1 MYHVYILRCSDGSL
15 YVGST
20 DNLAS
25 RIRRHNEGR
34 GARHTVTRRPVRLTY
49 AEPHPDR
56 SSALRREQQLKR
68 WTAAKKEALCRGDLA
83 ALHRLAKRRS

>member
-15 YVGST
+15 YVGGT
-20 DNLAS
+20 DNLSS
-25 RIRRHNEGR
+25 RLRRHNEGR
-34 GARHTVTRRPVRLTY
+34 GARHTATRGPVRLAY

-68 WTAAKKEALCRGDLA
+68 WAVAKKEALSRAILRTCVA
-83 ALHRLAKRRS
+83 

>member
-20 DNLAS
+20 DNLSS
-25 RIRRHNEGR
+25 RLRRHIEGR
-34 GARHTVTRRPVRLTY
+34 GARHTATRRPVRLTY

-56 SSALRREQQLKR
+56 SSALRREKQIKR
-68 WTAAKKEALCRGDLA
+68 WTATKKAALCRGDLA
-83 ALHRLAKRRS
+83 ALHSLAKRCS